1 MASCSLKKD
10 GAPHLAPAAVAA
22 ESSFVGSKCE
32 LSPVSVRRWC
42 SSMLEEA
49 DRLQS
54 HWGSQTV
61 WLHDEHLGNELE
73 RETASPFVVAH
84 CCCSQEMPSGR
95 DNVHSRMVLV
105 PPNLWLALARWN
117 CLMNL
122 QSLSQRQ
129 QLLEHGAQEME
140 QSLGSSK
147 QSFAV
152 AVVSVA
158 VAVAVVVV
166 AVGAVGNV
174 SGGLAEARTLSQES
188 LVQTVAA
195 GDDAQAV
202 RRCPS
207 LRCLAL
213 DHRREPCP
221 REAAA

>member
-1 MASCSLKKD
+1 
-10 GAPHLAPAAVAA
+10 
-22 ESSFVGSKCE
+22 
-32 LSPVSVRRWC
+32 
-42 SSMLEEA
+42 MLEEA
-49 DRLQS
+49 DRSQS
-54 HWGSQTV
+54 RWGSQTV

-84 CCCSQEMPSGR
+84 CCCSQEMSSGR

-105 PPNLWLALARWN
+105 PPNLWLALAQQN

-158 VAVAVVVV
+158 VAVAVAVVVV

-195 GDDAQAV
+195 GDDAQAA

-207 LRCLAL
+207 LRCRVL
-213 DHRREPCP
+213 DRHREPCP